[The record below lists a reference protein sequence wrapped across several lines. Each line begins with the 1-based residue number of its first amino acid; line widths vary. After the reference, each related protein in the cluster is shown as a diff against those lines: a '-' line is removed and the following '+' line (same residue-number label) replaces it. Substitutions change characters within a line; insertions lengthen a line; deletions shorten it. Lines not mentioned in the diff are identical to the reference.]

1 MSNRRMI
8 SRSLKVAPAIALSSV
23 STRVL
28 AANSGTPLD
37 AVYTSATAMVS
48 GPMAGLVILFG
59 ALAVAVYFM
68 FARGLEGGGLSHA
81 VGWLIG
87 GCIVAAI
94 VTFMPLF
101 FPAAGALIN

>member
-1 MSNRRMI
+1 MR
-8 SRSLKVAPAIALSSV
+8 LKPILTVGAIALLYTGSA
-23 STRVL
+23 L
-28 AANSGTPLD
+28 AATSGTPLD
-37 AVYTSATAMVS
+37 AVYTSATTMIS

-59 ALAVAVYFM
+59 ALAVAVFFM

-101 FPAAGALIN
+101 FPAAGALIY

>member
-1 MSNRRMI
+1 MRIRRMI
-8 SRSLKVAPAIALSSV
+8 LRPLSAAPAIALVSV
-23 STRVL
+23 STRAL

-37 AVYTSATAMVS
+37 AVYTSATTMIS
-48 GPMAGLVILFG
+48 GLVILFG
-59 ALAVAVYFM
+59 ALAVAVFFM

>member
-1 MSNRRMI
+1 MR
-8 SRSLKVAPAIALSSV
+8 LKSILAVGAIGILYAGSA
-23 STRVL
+23 L
-28 AANSGTPLD
+28 AATSGTPLD
-37 AVYTSATAMVS
+37 AVYTSATTMISV
-48 GPMAGLVILFG
+48 PMAGLVIIFG
-59 ALAVAVYFM
+59 ALAVAVFFM

-101 FPAAGALIN
+101 FPAAGALIQ

>member
-1 MSNRRMI
+1 MRRFA
-8 SRSLKVAPAIALSSV
+8 RVLPAVTALS
-23 STRVL
+23 L
-28 AANSGTPLD
+28 YAANAYSATSGTPLD
-37 AVYTSATAMVS
+37 QVYTSATTMIS

-59 ALAVAVYFM
+59 ALAVAVFFM

-101 FPAAGALIN
+101 FPQAGALIN

>member
-1 MSNRRMI
+1 MRIRRMI
-8 SRSLKVAPAIALSSV
+8 RRSLSLAGAAALLSYSN
-23 STRVL
+23 L
-28 AANSGTPLD
+28 YAATSGTPLD
-37 AVYTSATAMVS
+37 AVYTSATTMIS

-59 ALAVAVYFM
+59 ALAVAVFFM

-101 FPAAGALIN
+101 FPAAGALIR

>member
-1 MSNRRMI
+1 MI
-8 SRSLKVAPAIALSSV
+8 
-23 STRVL
+23 
-28 AANSGTPLD
+28 
-37 AVYTSATAMVS
+37 S

-59 ALAVAVYFM
+59 ALAVAVFFM

-101 FPAAGALIN
+101 FPAAGALIR

>member
-1 MSNRRMI
+1 MR
-8 SRSLKVAPAIALSSV
+8 LKSILSIG
-23 STRVL
+23 
-28 AANSGTPLD
+28 AAGILYASAAWGATSGTPLD
-37 AVYTSATAMVS
+37 AVYTSATTMIS

-59 ALAVAVYFM
+59 ALAVAVFFM

-101 FPAAGALIN
+101 FPAAGALIQ